1 MNKKNFSI
9 VIPVLNEADNILKLI
24 NEIHNVFNDQNEF
37 QILIIDDCSIDD
49 TFKKLSNLNYHN
61 IKVIKNEINMGQSYS
76 IYRGVENAKYNT
88 IITMDGDGQNNPK
101 DLPLLLNHYYKDNN
115 KKIICGIRKNRQDN
129 MFKIFCSKLANNIRN
144 IILNDGCSDTGCA
157 LKVFDKKYLLSI
169 DYFDGLHRF
178 LPALFKGIDIL
189 PVYVD
194 VSHRPRI
201 YGNSKYG
208 LMNRMFKGIYDIHY
222 VYRVNKKKRNK

>member
-101 DLPLLLNHYYKDNN
+101 GCLMDHES
-115 KKIICGIRKNRQDN
+115 
-129 MFKIFCSKLANNIRN
+129 MFVPTFIENS
-144 IILNDGCSDTGCA
+144 
-157 LKVFDKKYLLSI
+157 
-169 DYFDGLHRF
+169 
-178 LPALFKGIDIL
+178 PFK
-189 PVYVD
+189 
-194 VSHRPRI
+194 R
-201 YGNSKYG
+201 
-208 LMNRMFKGIYDIHY
+208 
-222 VYRVNKKKRNK
+222 